1 MKKQR
6 FITSLLTAL
15 VLSGLQ
21 AQIAPTTPRL
31 VIGLTIDQLRTDY
44 VYAFSALYGEGGFK
58 RLLKEGRIYA
68 NAEYD
73 FIHTDASSAVAAIY
87 TGATPYY
94 NGIPGNAWMDRNS
107 LAVVKSVD
115 DPQYMGIYTS
125 ETASPKNLVV
135 SNLSD
140 ELMVATQGMAE
151 VYAIAPTK
159 EMAILAAGHAA
170 KGAFWLNETTGK
182 WCGSTYYGD
191 FPSWVSEY
199 NDREGLDFRINSI
212 VWRPYL
218 PVIQYKYV
226 TSQTRQITFKH
237 SFDDERMAK
246 YKKFKASP
254 YINDEVNRLFGS
266 FLDKTRIGRDN
277 VPDFVSLSYY
287 AGNFD
292 HQSVTDCPM
301 EIQDTYARLDRS
313 LAVLFDLIDRKVGL
327 QNTLIVITST
337 GDADSDPIDQER
349 YRIPGGE
356 FHIERCA
363 ALLNMYLM
371 AIYGPGQYVDT
382 YFDRQIFINH
392 KLVEE
397 KKLNLTEVL
406 NKSAD
411 FIIQMS
417 GVCDAY
423 SSQRLRLGA
432 WTPKI
437 GKVKNYMS
445 ARRCGDIYV
454 EVAPGWSLVNK
465 YSNSRKVVRESY
477 TSTPIV
483 FMGLNVRPEVI
494 KVPVKIGAIAPT
506 MAHYMRIRAP
516 NACSVSPITDICK

>member
-6 FITSLLTAL
+6 FITSLLTVL

-21 AQIAPTTPRL
+21 AQVAPSIPRL
-31 VIGLTIDQLRTDY
+31 VVGLSIDQLRSDY
-44 VYAFSALYGEGGFK
+44 VYAFSALYGEGGFR
-58 RLLKEGRIYA
+58 RLLKDGRIYA

-73 FIHTDASSAVAAIY
+73 FIHPDASSAVAAIY
-87 TGATPYY
+87 TGTTPCY
-94 NGIPGNAWMDRNS
+94 NGIPGNIWMDRNS
-107 LAVVKSVD
+107 LTLVKSVED
-115 DPQYMGIYTS
+115 SQYMGIYTS
-125 ETASPKNLVV
+125 ESSSPKNLVV

-140 ELMVATQGMAE
+140 ELMVATQGMSE
-151 VYAIAPTK
+151 VYAIAPTR
-159 EMAILAAGHAA
+159 EMAVLAAGHAA
-170 KGAFWLNETTGK
+170 KGAFWLNEITGK
-182 WCGSTYYGD
+182 WCGSTYYGT
-191 FPSWVSEY
+191 FPSWVSDY

-218 PVIQYKYV
+218 PVTAYKYV
-226 TSQTRQITFKH
+226 TSEARQVTFKH
-237 SFDDERMAK
+237 SFDDERLSK
-246 YKKFKASP
+246 YRKFKTSP
-254 YINDEVNRLFGS
+254 YVNDEVNRLFGN

-287 AGNFD
+287 AGSFD
-292 HQSVTDCPM
+292 HKPVTDSPM

-313 LAVLFDLIDRKVGL
+313 LASLFELIDRKVGL

-337 GDADSDPIDQER
+337 GDADSDPLDDQA

-382 YFDRQIFINH
+382 YFDRQLFLNH
-392 KLVEE
+392 KLIEE
-397 KKLNLTEVL
+397 KQLNLTEVL

-417 GVCDAY
+417 GVRDAY
-423 SSQRLRLGA
+423 STQRLRLGA

-437 GKVKNYMS
+437 DKVKNYMS
-445 ARRCGDIYV
+445 SRCSGDIYI
-454 EVAPGWSLVNK
+454 EVAPGWSVVNK
-465 YSNSRKVVRESY
+465 YSNNRKVVRESY
-477 TSTPIV
+477 TSAPLI
-483 FMGLNVRPEVI
+483 FMGYNVKPEII
-494 KVPVKIGAIAPT
+494 KIPVKIGAIAPT

-516 NACSVSPITDICK
+516 NACSISPMTDICK